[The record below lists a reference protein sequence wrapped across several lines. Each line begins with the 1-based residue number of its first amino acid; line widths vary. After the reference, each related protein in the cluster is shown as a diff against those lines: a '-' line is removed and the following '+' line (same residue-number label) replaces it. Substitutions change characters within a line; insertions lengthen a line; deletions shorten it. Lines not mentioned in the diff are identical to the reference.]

1 VPVDSAIPPARDKLL
16 FTPGPLTT
24 SARVKQA
31 MLRDLGSR
39 DEEFIGVVAE
49 IRRRLLEVAGVSRR
63 QGYEAIPVQ
72 GSGTFGIEAV
82 ISSTVPPDGGLLV
95 LANGAYGQRI
105 ARMAR
110 IHGIATE
117 VLSFPESEPPHP
129 ERVEQFLA
137 EHPELTDVAVVHC
150 ETTTGILNPVERI
163 GQVVDA
169 QGRRYI
175 VDSMSAFGAV
185 PLDLLAS
192 GVHYLISSSNKCIEG
207 VPGFCFAICRRDALE
222 ETGGRAR
229 TLSLDLLDQ
238 WRGLEEN
245 GQFRFTPP
253 THATLAFLQALR
265 ELECEGGVPARA
277 ARYRRNQQ
285 TLVRGMRCMGFREY
299 LAPERQGHV
308 ITSFHEPPDPR
319 FEFEDF
325 YRRLAGRGMVIYPGK
340 VGDAA
345 CFRIGTI
352 GRLFEA
358 DVEALLGAVREVL
371 AEMGVTKTGAS

>member
-1 VPVDSAIPPARDKLL
+1 VPADPALPPARDKLL

-39 DEEFIGVVAE
+39 DDEFIAVVAE
-49 IRRRLLEVAGVSRR
+49 IRRRLLEVAGVSKR
-63 QGYEAIPVQ
+63 QGYEAVPVQ
-72 GSGTFGIEAV
+72 GSGSFGLEAV

-105 ARMAR
+105 VRMAR
-110 IHGIATE
+110 IHQIATE
-117 VLSFPESEPPHP
+117 VLSFPECEPPRP
-129 ERVEQFLA
+129 ERVDRFLS
-137 EHPELTDVAVVHC
+137 EHPAVTDVAVVHC
-150 ETTTGILNPVERI
+150 ETTTGILNPVERVGEI
-163 GQVVDA
+163 VSQH
-169 QGRRYI
+169 GRRYI

-185 PLDLLAS
+185 PLDLVAS

-207 VPGFCFAICRRDALE
+207 VPGFSFVVCRRDALE
-222 ETGGRAR
+222 EAEGRAR
-229 TLSLDLLDQ
+229 TLCLDLLDQ
-238 WRGLEEN
+238 WRGLEGT

-265 ELECEGGVPARA
+265 ELEREGGVAGRA
-277 ARYRRNQQ
+277 ARYQRNHQM
-285 TLVRGMRCMGFREY
+285 LVRGMRAMGFQEY
-299 LAPERQGHV
+299 LTPEHQGHI
-308 ITSFHEPPDPR
+308 ITSFQYPVDPR

-325 YRRLAGRGMVIYPGK
+325 YRRLAARGMVIYPGK
-340 VGDAA
+340 VSDAA

-358 DVEALLGAVREVL
+358 DVEALLAAIREVL
-371 AEMGVTKTGAS
+371 AEMGVTRTGAS